1 MLSALLFRL
10 LFLLLIIVLAYLL
23 SGLDTR
29 LLVLFSQQTLPLLL
43 GKLLLLMLWIV
54 ILLATAC
61 DLLVLDF
68 NAHPVEG
75 VF

>member
-1 MLSALLFRL
+1 MLSALLLRL

-23 SGLDTR
+23 SGLDAR
-29 LLVLFSQQTLPLLL
+29 LLVLLRQHTFPLFL
-43 GKLLLLMLWIV
+43 GKLLLLMLWII
-54 ILLATAC
+54 ILLATAR